1 MKSLFRV
8 VAAVAV
14 LAPIQANAVTAD
26 IPFNGNIA
34 DTCAI
39 TVVSSGTITPNGDY
53 SELSSTN
60 PGGVAGAATIMA
72 TGTGWEVSAD
82 APGSFSSEPVPTSST
97 FATTYD
103 LSGANT
109 ASNVPGTTL
118 TALNNGVTHV
128 SVDLTATH
136 PTGSYQA
143 GLYAATVVL
152 RCE

>member
-53 SELSSTN
+53 SQLSSNN

-82 APGSFSSEPVPTSST
+82 APTSFSSEPVPTTST
-97 FATTYD
+97 FAATYD
-103 LSGANT
+103 LTGANT
-109 ASNVPGTTL
+109 ASNVPGATL
-118 TALNNGVTHV
+118 TALNNGVTNV

-136 PTGSYQA
+136 PSGSYQA